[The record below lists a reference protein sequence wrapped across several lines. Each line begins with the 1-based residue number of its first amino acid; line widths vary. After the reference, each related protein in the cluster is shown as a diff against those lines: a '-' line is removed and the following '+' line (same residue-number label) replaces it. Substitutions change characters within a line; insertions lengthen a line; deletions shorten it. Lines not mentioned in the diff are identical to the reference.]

1 MMCRRK
7 LHPPPTVII
16 RDQRI
21 DLLAKEEI
29 EKVFMHVYDAN
40 VC

>member
-1 MMCRRK
+1 MMYRRK
-7 LHPPPTVII
+7 MHPQLSFVTKK
-16 RDQRI
+16 I